1 MTQEP
6 NVYTLAEEFGNCLE
20 RTDGD
25 EQRQDQNQ
33 EKYNFKYS
41 MNQALEEKGYIIVD
55 LLNQDEVQKLIN
67 LYLIN
72 FSSNRSSGYFS
83 SNAPSIALSDRL
95 LVNQEIRKIFEPKL
109 VSLFPD
115 YMVLTCLFLSK
126 KPGQSNSE
134 KLLHQDPSI
143 VNETFLKSFQVW
155 CPLIDVDQSNGCLQ
169 VIPKSHLLNSKPRHQ
184 FAFSVF
190 PYSQNILSLM
200 KHRYLSSE
208 TMKAGQALIYDRR
221 LFHGSYPN
229 STNIERLAI
238 VCLLAPK
245 NKPLHFCYQEVSSSD
260 KIEIF
265 EIDATF
271 YESYTVG
278 QKPIGAK
285 SLGIFD
291 YEVEP
296 LTPEQLVEFMANEN
310 PKTQKNIGMKQS

>member
-1 MTQEP
+1 LCKQPSHNQPAWSENRDVQLPDTRNIVDSFKVHEVLGGHVSMTKEP
-6 NVYTLAEEFGNCLE
+6 NIRILASKLNRCLDDAE
-20 RTDGD
+20 LIT
-25 EQRQDQNQ
+25 Q
-33 EKYNFKYS
+33 YNFKYG

-109 VSLFPD
+109 ISLFPD

-126 KPGQSNSE
+126 KPDQSNSE

-143 VNETFLKSFQVW
+143 VNETFRKSFQVW

-208 TMKAGQALIYDRR
+208 PMKAGQALIYDRR

-265 EIDATF
+265 EI
-271 YESYTVG
+271 
-278 QKPIGAK
+278 
-285 SLGIFD
+285 
-291 YEVEP
+291 
-296 LTPEQLVEFMANEN
+296 
-310 PKTQKNIGMKQS
+310 